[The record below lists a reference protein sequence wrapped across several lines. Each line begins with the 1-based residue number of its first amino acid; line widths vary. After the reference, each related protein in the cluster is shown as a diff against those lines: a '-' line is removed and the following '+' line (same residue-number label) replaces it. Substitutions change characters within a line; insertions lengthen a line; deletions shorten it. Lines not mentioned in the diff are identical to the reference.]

1 MLTPRERATS
11 AYRAAVAQ
19 GRSRIFGVDD
29 MVSVTEARLANVQQA
44 QRAITQASAAERHF
58 HSEPDDST
66 RCATAWT
73 HRPPRWRATRSGG
86 RPGSGIPYKLPRCV
100 RGAQDRPG
108 CEEAGAVRLL

>member
-58 HSEPDDST
+58 HSEPDDARLDQMRDRMDSP
-66 RCATAWT
+66 AAALEGDQE
-73 HRPPRWRATRSGG
+73 RWATR
-86 RPGSGIPYKLPRCV
+86 
-100 RGAQDRPG
+100 
-108 CEEAGAVRLL
+108 